1 MAAPSSSDI
10 AAAARVLQDALDGGV
25 DLAIHF
31 GSWTRLQRR
40 ALAVALG
47 ASEAAYAD
55 AKAAA
60 STPPVKRAPA
70 VKPAPQMTNPSV
82 ESSPARGDA
91 SAGISTGSA
100 GGGHVGARHSGA
112 FGKSP
117 PADAKQV
124 EHLGFA
130 TAQAFYE
137 ATGRGELPAPAV
149 PAAAPPAPPGPD
161 TGGVD
166 LARAAEDLE
175 FVVNGQEAECV
186 PAPYSPEL
194 ANATDPARCPNS
206 VAAAVAVALPSVE
219 ALATG
224 FDMAQYSHVLQAVS
238 EASNSAGPFSSDV
251 APVLGALNGT
261 EMQQLSLAF
270 AVFMERFSWEGDLT
284 TPLAAALRATVGD
297 GDPDLEHETALLS
310 PLAVCVGAELWE
322 LVAAVQLARD
332 GISLKHASMVL
343 GQAAFLTRQAAG
355 IWAIGSLALEAA
367 AYAAK
372 GQVHVSSYG
381 HESTSPLGFSAD
393 EASEAV
399 YKVAG
404 STGFP
409 GLLAAA
415 WMSSLQNP
423 SSSAVRA
430 NTAAL
435 ALAMPLG
442 SFGWQSEKASSS
454 QCLNGAAGG
463 GVICEVYL
471 AQRHLRPPI
480 GPHGELYLRC
490 FLHQSVQHCA
500 ADKVSGLYHRC
511 IVNLRHRKFH
521 GSGST
526 VSTCLYSL
534 QTCWWKQRKRA
545 SADPT
550 FQWHGAPRFFLTHAA
565 TLLRYRQ
572 GASLSAGS
580 GLATKQTHA
589 EGKDLAGMDE
599 DGGGRGRLAH

>member
-1 MAAPSSSDI
+1 MSFIPS
-10 AAAARVLQDALDGGV
+10 L
-25 DLAIHF
+25 
-31 GSWTRLQRR
+31 
-40 ALAVALG
+40 
-47 ASEAAYAD
+47 
-55 AKAAA
+55 
-60 STPPVKRAPA
+60 
-70 VKPAPQMTNPSV
+70 
-82 ESSPARGDA
+82 
-91 SAGISTGSA
+91 
-100 GGGHVGARHSGA
+100 RHS
-112 FGKSP
+112 K
-117 PADAKQV
+117 
-124 EHLGFA
+124 
-130 TAQAFYE
+130 
-137 ATGRGELPAPAV
+137 
-149 PAAAPPAPPGPD
+149 
-161 TGGVD
+161 
-166 LARAAEDLE
+166 
-175 FVVNGQEAECV
+175 
-186 PAPYSPEL
+186 
-194 ANATDPARCPNS
+194 
-206 VAAAVAVALPSVE
+206 

-238 EASNSAGPFSSDV
+238 EADAGPFSSDV
-251 APVLGALNGT
+251 APVLGRFLSWISLKSALPGFTRAAGALNGT

-284 TPLAAALRATVGD
+284 TPLAAALTSVEALRATVGD

-322 LVAAVQLARD
+322 LAVAAVQLARD

-480 GPHGELYLRC
+480 GPHPRQIRSEPCLTENFTC
-490 FLHQSVQHCA
+490 DAFCTNQSSTVLPPAQFDLPS